1 MPTRAIYG
9 IFDQPKEP
17 VRQEYFVI
25 VCDLS
30 GYTIRILC
38 LLEVGY
44 SDAELPVMLLSQ
56 MVQESKE
63 YSTIRPSWIAR
74 ASASAALYIPR
85 RPSVGAQAH
94 ACSCMRARALRRLGQ
109 LWHTHCGSSLR
120 ILCYFDIR
128 ARIRATTPLP
138 CPRKHTRPV
147 SLRYFV
153 VVGTTLAAG
162 TGERL

>member
-1 MPTRAIYG
+1 MFAICR
-9 IFDQPKEP
+9 D
-17 VRQEYFVI
+17 
-25 VCDLS
+25 
-30 GYTIRILC
+30 TIRILC
-38 LLEVGY
+38 LSERGY

-128 ARIRATTPLP
+128 ARTNQSHHATAMPAQAHEARLTSLF
-138 CPRKHTRPV
+138 RRGGNDTRGGDW
-147 SLRYFV
+147 R
-153 VVGTTLAAG
+153 TTLERSEARRARRGGEAG
-162 TGERL
+162 TSPT